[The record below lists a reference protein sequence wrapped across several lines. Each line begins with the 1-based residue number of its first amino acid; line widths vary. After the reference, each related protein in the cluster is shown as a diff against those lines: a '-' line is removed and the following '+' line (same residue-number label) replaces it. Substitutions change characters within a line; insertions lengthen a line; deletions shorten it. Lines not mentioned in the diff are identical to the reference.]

1 MKRSQ
6 RQLGKQ
12 GFLLKSQSQLAV
24 CQIKSLPST
33 CSQPGPAS
41 SWLHLKFNK
50 KPGYFCGCKS
60 PESWDFVLSTDVA
73 SVSRIGPGT
82 ERVLGNFAK
91 RMRDLV
97 I

>member
-12 GFLLKSQSQLAV
+12 SFLLKSQSQLAV

-41 SWLHLKFNK
+41 SWLHMKFNK
-50 KPGYFCGCKS
+50 KSGYFCGCES
-60 PESWDFVLSTDVA
+60 PEGWDFVLFPDVA
-73 SVSRIGPGT
+73 SVSGIGPGT
-82 ERVLGNFAK
+82 ERVLRNFAK
-91 RMRDLV
+91 RMYDSV